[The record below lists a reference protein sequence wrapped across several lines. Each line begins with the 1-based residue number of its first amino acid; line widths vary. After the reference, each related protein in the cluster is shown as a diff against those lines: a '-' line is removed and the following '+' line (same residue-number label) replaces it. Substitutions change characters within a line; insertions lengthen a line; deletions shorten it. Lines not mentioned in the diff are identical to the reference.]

1 MDNITNEEN
10 IKGLPKIRRWVARQ
24 PNGSLWLYD
33 NKPHFIRDYN
43 VWGSEIG
50 REIELEDITDP
61 TIFSDLTWESE
72 PVEVE
77 LLIKKI

>member
-1 MDNITNEEN
+1 MTNMTDEEN

-24 PNGSLWLYD
+24 PDGSLWLFAE
-33 NKPHFIRDYN
+33 KPYFNRDFN
-43 VWGSEIG
+43 EWGTAIG
-50 REIELEDITDP
+50 REGELEDITDS